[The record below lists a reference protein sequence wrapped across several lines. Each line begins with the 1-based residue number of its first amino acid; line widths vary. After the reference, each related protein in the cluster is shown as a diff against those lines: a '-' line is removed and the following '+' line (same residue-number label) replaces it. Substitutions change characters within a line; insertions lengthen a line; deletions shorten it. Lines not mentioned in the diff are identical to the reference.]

1 MNMNKS
7 MRTLLFIVI
16 IFFSS
21 ESLLLADDGLAKN
34 IIVYK
39 NPECTC
45 CNKWI
50 KYLEEHDYNVTAIDT
65 LDIFAEKKRLGV
77 PPEIKACHTAVID
90 GYVVEGHLTHRDIKR
105 LLLFRPDIKGIAV
118 PGMPIGT
125 PGMERGNT
133 IEPYNVMS
141 FDEEGNI
148 EVFVKH

>member
-1 MNMNKS
+1 MNKS

-50 KYLEEHDYNVTAIDT
+50 KYLEERDYNVTAIDT